1 MRKRRRVLLLLG
13 FLSSL
18 ACLGF
23 VGANWALHLRMTPGV
38 NVENF
43 RRLTL
48 GMTEAEVE
56 QILGR
61 PGEFEPQSP
70 HWKQWNENGTFIS
83 VGFGNQDGSLNC
95 ATANV
100 SVPGSG
106 RSLLVIPE
114 QSRIDRIRRLFGF

>member
-1 MRKRRRVLLLLG
+1 MRKAKRVLMWLG
-13 FLSSL
+13 LIGILAILGLVAAQWLSP
-18 ACLGF
+18 
-23 VGANWALHLRMTPGV
+23 WKPGISV
-38 NVENF
+38 NNF

-56 QILGR
+56 SILGR
-61 PGEFEPQSP
+61 PGEFELRSP

-83 VGFGNQDGSLNC
+83 VGFGNHDGSLNC

-114 QSRIDRIRRLFGF
+114 ESIIDRSRRWLGF